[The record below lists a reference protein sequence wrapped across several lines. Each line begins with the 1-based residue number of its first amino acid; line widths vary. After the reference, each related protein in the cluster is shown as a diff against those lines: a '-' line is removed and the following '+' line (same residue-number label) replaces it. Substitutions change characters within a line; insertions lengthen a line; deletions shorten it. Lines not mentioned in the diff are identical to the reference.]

1 MVFGCHPQQ
10 RRSAFAR
17 FAAASPLLCCGCAG
31 RQSALDTA
39 GSEADATSLLFW
51 VLVGTGALIW
61 LAVVGLLVYAIR
73 DRRPRW
79 SEDAAGKL
87 ILWAGPVFSSTVLFG
102 LLTYTLWLMPGL
114 RPSTDRALRI
124 EITGTQFWW
133 RVVYHGPAGPPAIS
147 ANEVRLPVGEPVE
160 FVLRSD
166 DVIHSFWIPSLGGKM
181 DMIPG
186 RTNTLSL
193 LANRAGAY
201 RGACTEFC
209 GTSHA
214 LMAFS
219 AVAMMPDDFDRWLAI
234 QSSPAANAG
243 GPGQDLFLRHGC
255 GSCHRIDGTEARG
268 SVGPDLS
275 HLGARETVGAGL
287 LPNTEEAVARF
298 IAEPDVLKPGTRMP
312 SFRMLPPEEIRAIAI
327 YLKGLK

>member
-1 MVFGCHPQQ
+1 MFGCHPQQ

-17 FAAASPLLCCGCAG
+17 FATGSPLFCCGCAG
-31 RQSALDTA
+31 RQSALDAA
-39 GSEADATSLLFW
+39 GSEADATSFLFW
-51 VLVGTGALIW
+51 VLVITGALIW
-61 LAVVGLLVYAIR
+61 LALAGLLVYAIR
-73 DRRPRW
+73 NRRRTW
-79 SEDAAGKL
+79 SEDAAGRL

-114 RPSTDRALRI
+114 RPPTDSALRVEVI
-124 EITGTQFWW
+124 GTQFWW
-133 RVVYHGPAGPPAIS
+133 RVVYRKSARPPVTS
-147 ANEVRLPVGEPVE
+147 ANEIRLPVGERVE

-166 DVIHSFWIPSLGGKM
+166 DVVHSFWIPSLGGKM

-193 LANRAGAY
+193 LAERAGSY
-201 RGACTEFC
+201 GGACAEFC

-219 AVAMMPDDFDRWLAI
+219 AVAMMPDDFERWLDT
-234 QSSPAANAG
+234 QSRPAPGAP
-243 GPGQDLFLRHGC
+243 GPGRDLFMRHGC

-268 SVGPDLS
+268 LLGPDLS
-275 HLGARETVGAGL
+275 HIGGRETVGAGI
-287 LPNTEEAVARF
+287 LPNTEETIARF
-298 IAEPDVLKPGTRMP
+298 VAEPAALKPGTRMP
-312 SFRMLPPEEIRAIAI
+312 SFSMLPPEEIRAIAT